1 VDCPPYRARLTLWRK
16 IFLSR
21 AAGRNGSIP
30 HQQNNFGMNA
40 YLFAASVTRFRTSEP
55 SPAHGA
61 AANQR
66 QIWTS
71 GVSLIVCAEN
81 AEEARKRFEKWSCAM
96 PEGESGLECRINK
109 ISAAQFVDQL
119 LTETES
125 VPADWPQI
133 AQQAQA
139 DMESTA
145 ADEVEQG
152 YWLDVNGVIPPSATL
167 DDLRRELPEDISS
180 GLNWATEKQFFFLL
194 SVLSPLPPPASEEWE
209 EPEGG
214 DKEDAQSSEEA
225 AEAPDPASAEALA
238 EFPQLADKEA
248 AALIRA
254 RNSAVAAWLWQKYAA
269 ETRLAGNQ
277 VRIDPWCGVM
287 FPGAILDPDAAI
299 AECDKALE
307 SNPNDAYGVYYNRG
321 KAKHAKGD
329 YDGAI
334 ADCNMAIELKPDYGN
349 AYIGRGAARY
359 RKWDLEGAIAD
370 YSKAIELDP
379 NNANAYHA
387 RGCLRYDTQKFED
400 ALADFRK
407 VLELDD
413 SVKDYACFRI
423 WLIRARSGEADAAS
437 AELQTYLDSR
447 ASGKQDDWES
457 KIGRFLNGQIAEP
470 EFLAAAKN
478 ADSRTEAGQLCQA
491 YFYAGSKRL
500 FTGDKATATDY
511 FQKSIATDQKDYT
524 EYSSAAAELK
534 GGNL

>member
-1 VDCPPYRARLTLWRK
+1 
-16 IFLSR
+16 
-21 AAGRNGSIP
+21 
-30 HQQNNFGMNA
+30 
-40 YLFAASVTRFRTSEP
+40 
-55 SPAHGA
+55 
-61 AANQR
+61 
-66 QIWTS
+66 
-71 GVSLIVCAEN
+71 
-81 AEEARKRFEKWSCAM
+81 
-96 PEGESGLECRINK
+96 
-109 ISAAQFVDQL
+109 
-119 LTETES
+119 
-125 VPADWPQI
+125 
-133 AQQAQA
+133 
-139 DMESTA
+139 
-145 ADEVEQG
+145 
-152 YWLDVNGVIPPSATL
+152 
-167 DDLRRELPEDISS
+167 
-180 GLNWATEKQFFFLL
+180 
-194 SVLSPLPPPASEEWE
+194 
-209 EPEGG
+209 
-214 DKEDAQSSEEA
+214 
-225 AEAPDPASAEALA
+225 
-238 EFPQLADKEA
+238 
-248 AALIRA
+248 
-254 RNSAVAAWLWQKYAA
+254 VAAWLWQKYAA

-500 FTGDKATATDY
+500 FTGDKATAADY